1 MQIPFTKMAGAGNDF
16 IIVDARRHQL
26 APLTRQWPAISRSL
40 CDRHTGIG
48 ADGLLVLEMS
58 RRANVKMRVFNSDGS
73 EAEMCGNGARCVARY
88 IAQGARGA
96 SVSIETRA
104 GVVEATVRG
113 DEVAMRMMDPTGL
126 RLGLSLDVGGRTV
139 RLLGFVN
146 TGVPHAVVPVKR
158 IDSIDVTRIGR
169 ALRYHRAFA
178 PRGSNVNFVQA
189 DAKRTNRL
197 RVRTYERGVEE
208 ETLACGTGVAAS
220 AVLYAL
226 RHEGRGRGNGV
237 LRGSR
242 SSCRRRIEVETR
254 SGEVLTVAFT
264 VTGEGSSRRVS
275 DVVLQ
280 GAAAR
285 VFEGEVSWSPR
296 RRT

>member
-1 MQIPFTKMAGAGNDF
+1 MTQTTIPFTKMVGTGNDF
-16 IIVDARRHQL
+16 VVVNAGRNRLAALRSEWRSRHKAWRVRHVLWRR
-26 APLTRQWPAISRSL
+26 
-40 CDRHTGIG
+40 
-48 ADGLLVLEMS
+48 
-58 RRANVKMRVFNSDGS
+58 
-73 EAEMCGNGARCVARY
+73 
-88 IAQGARGA
+88 RGA
-96 SVSIETRA
+96 GEQPVTVETIA
-104 GVVEATVRG
+104 GVLSATVHG
-113 DEVAMRMMDPTGL
+113 DQVAMRMTNPTAL
-126 RLGLSLDVGGRTV
+126 RLGLNLDVGGRAV